1 MSSVSSP
8 QDPRVIWQSQGKEHS
23 SVSIQEIRL
32 RAYAMQK
39 KVHRNLIATI
49 VFGSVLLVFAAIA
62 ITRLP
67 YTSPRVITAAL
78 MVLISIVI
86 YRAYRAFWS
95 PEMLPPDAVLGACLD
110 FYRRELSAQHRAVAF
125 SWWRS
130 IPDVLVFFFV
140 VRIAVV
146 GTFRYE
152 FARIA
157 LPVLFGLLLLARH
170 RKARSLKRELSALNN
185 FEKENQ

>member
-1 MSSVSSP
+1 
-8 QDPRVIWQSQGKEHS
+8 
-23 SVSIQEIRL
+23 
-32 RAYAMQK
+32 
-39 KVHRNLIATI
+39 
-49 VFGSVLLVFAAIA
+49 
-62 ITRLP
+62 
-67 YTSPRVITAAL
+67 

-95 PEMLPPDAVLGACLD
+95 PEMLPPDAAFGACLD

-130 IPDVLVFFFV
+130 IPDFLVFFFG

-152 FARIA
+152 FARIPRYLCCSA
-157 LPVLFGLLLLARH
+157 CCCSPVTG
-170 RKARSLKRELSALNN
+170 SA
-185 FEKENQ
+185 